1 MIGKGASEDDES
13 GQVSEVELEEDLSD
27 DELRT
32 SLVLN
37 FSPYHLHYGKIS

>member
-1 MIGKGASEDDES
+1 VIGKGANEDDES

-32 SLVLN
+32 SMVLT
-37 FSPYHLHYGKIS
+37 FSLYHLHYGKIS